1 MEERRQKRVDECVY
15 VSVWVDAGDA
25 WMQKIIFSL
34 PLLHPSL
41 ALSWRVIAISRQ
53 GMDGREGRLLLLLL
67 QTHTRFPH
75 IATCILRLTKL
86 SLSFSLSLE
95 MHSDSESITKQARV
109 PVREKE
115 GASECVSDWIMERE
129 DRAAA
134 SLAQE

>member
-1 MEERRQKRVDECVY
+1 MY

-41 ALSWRVIAISRQ
+41 ALSLRVIAISRQ
-53 GMDGREGRLLLLLL
+53 GMETRRTAAAAAAH
-67 QTHTRFPH
+67 THTLPSYRNLHP
-75 IATCILRLTKL
+75 AANETL

-115 GASECVSDWIMERE
+115 GASECVCLIGS
-129 DRAAA
+129 
-134 SLAQE
+134 